1 MITSPQK
8 QLTEFAHDREAVR
21 TSEIVA
27 AGLSNQA
34 ITRLVRQGKLEKVG
48 RGLYR
53 LQDGPVSEHHS
64 LIHASTVV
72 SKSVIVLLSALR
84 FHEIGTQSPFQVW
97 LQLPQNSPTPKIEQ
111 PPVRIIRTSVAA
123 LFEVGVASYQ
133 VGGEKLRITTPA
145 RTVADCF
152 KHRNKVGLDVCV
164 EALRETLRARKA
176 KLAEIDEM
184 ARLLRVEKVMMP
196 YLEAMI

>member
-8 QLTEFAHDREAVR
+8 RLTQFAHDREAVR

-27 AGLSNQA
+27 AGLSNRA
-34 ITRLVRQGKLEKVG
+34 ITRLVRQGKLEKMG

-53 LQDGPVSEHHS
+53 LQDGPISENHS
-64 LIHASTVV
+64 LIHAHTVV
-72 SKSVIVLLSALR
+72 PKSVIVLLSALR

-97 LQLPQNSPTPKIEQ
+97 LQLPQNAHTPKIEQ
-111 PPVRIIRTSVAA
+111 PPLRIIRTSVEA

-164 EALRETLRARKA
+164 EALRETLRGRKA
-176 KLAEIDEM
+176 KIAEIDEM